1 LVDPHCPFCQ
11 IVTGQSPAEILYR
24 DDLVTAFQD
33 IRPMAPVHVLIVP
46 NHHVESVNEV
56 TPTDEAAL
64 GRMAVVARQL
74 ARDHGVNHSGYRL
87 VVNTGSDAYQSV
99 YHLHM
104 HLIGGKPMP
113 FRMVG
118 REY

>member
-1 LVDPHCPFCQ
+1 MVDPDCIFCQ
-11 IVTGQSPAEILYR
+11 IVIGQSPAHILYQ
-24 DDLVTAFQD
+24 DDLVTAFQT

-46 NHHVESVNEV
+46 NHHVESVNDV
-56 TPTDEAAL
+56 SPTDGVAL
-64 GRMAVVARQL
+64 GHMTVVARQL
-74 ARDHGVNHSGYRL
+74 ARDHGVNLSGYRL
-87 VVNTGSDAYQSV
+87 VINTGFDAYQSV

-118 REY
+118 PES